1 MISDFTP
8 FSVGHG
14 DLFCYFLADTCGLFP
29 IAGGQKKTIRIGHF
43 STDTCVV
50 ANVNQ
55 LFRRTFDIANKTNLT
70 LDVEM
75 VALPSGVHG
84 IERLLSETLDIS
96 WMGNTVLSYGLS
108 RGANLKVIYGQMQW
122 VSIKM

>member
-1 MISDFTP
+1 MATFFVIFWLILVV
-8 FSVGHG
+8 FSPSPV
-14 DLFCYFLADTCGLFP
+14 AT
-29 IAGGQKKTIRIGHF
+29 KKTIRIGHF

-50 ANVNQ
+50 ANANQ